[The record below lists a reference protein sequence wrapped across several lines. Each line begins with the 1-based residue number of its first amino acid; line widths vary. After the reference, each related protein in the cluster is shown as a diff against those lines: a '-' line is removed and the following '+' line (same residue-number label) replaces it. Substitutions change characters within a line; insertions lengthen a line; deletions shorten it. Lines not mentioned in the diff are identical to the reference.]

1 MTMATA
7 TVVPFPRSPER
18 ILPDRPETCPV
29 LNASVI
35 RPEQERQFSTI
46 LSFRPEQERQRRR
59 SGGTCFPFPKDTLTE
74 QPEPPV
80 PNQLAQTG
88 PAAEYPKYPK

>member
-18 ILPDRPETCPV
+18 ILPDRPETYPV

-35 RPEQERQFSTI
+35 RPEQERLSSTL

-74 QPEPPV
+74 QPEPP
-80 PNQLAQTG
+80 AQTSL
-88 PAAEYPKYPK
+88 PKPGRRQNT

>member
-74 QPEPPV
+74 QPEPCPKPAC
-80 PNQLAQTG
+80 PNRAG
-88 PAAEYPKYPK
+88 GKIP